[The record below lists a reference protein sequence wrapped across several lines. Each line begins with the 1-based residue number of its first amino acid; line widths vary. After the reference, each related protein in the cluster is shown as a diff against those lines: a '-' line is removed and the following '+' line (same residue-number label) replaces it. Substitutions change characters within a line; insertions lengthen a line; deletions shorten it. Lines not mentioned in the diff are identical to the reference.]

1 MVSERC
7 TSKEKP
13 GEATPGFYVFDNTEF
28 KGYNNKRDSLTGG
41 TVGSSPWFK
50 VIEKTAGRYSTL
62 GRFSFQRFINNEI
75 MKTMSDAKAII
86 KESDS

>member
-41 TVGSSPWFK
+41 AVG
-50 VIEKTAGRYSTL
+50 
-62 GRFSFQRFINNEI
+62 
-75 MKTMSDAKAII
+75 
-86 KESDS
+86 